1 MIEAPT
7 EAGLSFN
14 AFTLGP
20 KSYHPWLLAAR
31 LVERDDASKVR
42 DLLATYYTLVQPRSL
57 CDWLD
62 VPADACPGLAEL
74 PVYGWAAVLP
84 WGPADPRKKIR
95 RIEDTQLQENKRL
108 GLNEGISAGAK
119 AFGPVSDDKLR
130 VETERI
136 SRLAVSIRRSGF
148 EPPRAD
154 YNVRAVF
161 LVANGRWSWLPVG
174 GMHRIPVAAG
184 LGITRVP
191 VGVIAVVRRDDVDIW
206 PQVTSGLYNKDVAL
220 TLFDRLFNGRAP
232 RCARSWID
240 WVDAERSD
248 GRL

>member
-1 MIEAPT
+1 LIEAPT
-7 EAGLSFN
+7 EAGLAFN

-31 LVERDDASKVR
+31 LVERGDASKVR
-42 DLLATYYTLVQPRSL
+42 DLLATYYALVQPRSL

-62 VPADACPGLAEL
+62 IPADACPGLAAL

-84 WGPADPRKKIR
+84 WSPTDPRKRIRKI
-95 RIEDTQLQENKRL
+95 ENAQLQENKRL

-136 SRLAVSIRRSGF
+136 SRLAVSIRRFGF

-154 YNVRAVF
+154 YNVKAVF

-206 PQVTSGLYNKDVAL
+206 PQVRSGLYNKDVAL
-220 TLFDRLFNGRAP
+220 TLFDRLFDGRAP
-232 RCARSWID
+232 KCARSWID
-240 WVDAERSD
+240 WVDGERSD
-248 GRL
+248 KRL